1 VVAECLTFSA
11 SLLTGRFGGVVKMLS
26 VVFAGALEHCR
37 WSVTLE
43 PRETVLVEQRRLRD
57 GLSQIKELL
66 EAVSP
71 ISVATRP

>member
-1 VVAECLTFSA
+1 M
-11 SLLTGRFGGVVKMLS
+11 LL

-37 WSVTLE
+37 WGVTLE
-43 PRETVLVEQRRLRD
+43 PWETVLVEQRRLRD
-57 GLSQIKELL
+57 GLSQIKEVL